1 MAMRIDGS
9 VRAMIVTQI
18 LPPPQS
24 DSFTLSD
31 LEPAAKCGKATCPE
45 RKGPN
50 PVPSALSSTEKP

>member
-1 MAMRIDGS
+1 MAVGVDGS

-18 LPPPQS
+18 SLAPQS

-31 LEPAAKCGKATCPE
+31 LEPVAKCGKATCPE
-45 RKGPN
+45 RKGLN

>member
-1 MAMRIDGS
+1 MGVNGS
-9 VRAMIVTQI
+9 VRAMIVTHI
-18 LPPPQS
+18 SPAPQS

-45 RKGPN
+45 RKGLD